1 MGRLGRVLLA
11 ILALVFIAA
20 SLTGCGGS
28 SSSSSLPVP
37 TSIRLN
43 PTVASMDIG
52 STLQFTA
59 TGTGGGGRT
68 ITFTY
73 QSSNPAAL
81 TFTSTGLACAGS
93 WDSAGL
99 VCNPGGVGITQVTAS
114 SNGVTS
120 PPVTVYVHQHIDQIT
135 VTPIAP
141 IAGTLPPFPANLPPT
156 SPNVCFTAA
165 TTSTTTASS
174 LSFQATALSGGMDI
188 SSSVGPFAWE
198 SQSPQV
204 ATVTPVSVNGVLNG
218 QVTITAK
225 VPGTTQLFAS
235 IANTNS
241 VPITFNTC
249 PVQSIFLAVTNT
261 GGFSISGTKG
271 SSASITATVADISAN
286 LINAP
291 LTWSSSHPEVATVST
306 AGAVTSTNAG
316 GTTVTASC
324 IAPTCNIGLQPP
336 QPIYPGR
343 PIQAVYTETSTT
355 AFTVYAASTDA
366 TSGTTCAATQNCTFL
381 MAAYSGSPAAQSS
394 SIPLTGKPNS
404 LIFNPAGNKIYLGS
418 QKGLMT
424 VDPTSATPAASSSPT
439 TTGKV
444 LAVSHDGN
452 KVIVTDT
459 QSAFNQ
465 VFIVDVTTAANSV
478 SFPIPGATSA
488 AFSADN
494 LKAFI
499 GSTSPCA
506 GSVQPACL
514 YVYSSQSALQAIP
527 ITAPINDVAFL
538 GNGMYGY
545 VVQPSDAAFF
555 PTCDIPGSPSQVGT
569 VSGSAAG
576 LSLHL
581 LPDGLTFLVLN
592 PPDVEEI
599 TATIG
604 GTPNAQAI
612 PPAIIGCPTT
622 FLTST
627 PLSASGYLTNASA
640 VSKNVNLG
648 QGNFTPVAFLVAT
661 DGSNAYLMMSGIGN
675 VLVYNI
681 AGQST
686 SFIPLVGNN
695 SPLAGALAPD
705 GQTLF
710 VTTNDG
716 TLHFVNTIAGGDVQQ
731 VSVPASSL
739 CAVPSGPSPACLPD
753 LLAVRP

>member
-1 MGRLGRVLLA
+1 MGRLGRVLLV
-11 ILALVFIAA
+11 ILVLLLVAA

-37 TSIRLN
+37 TSIKLS

-59 TGTGGGGRT
+59 TSTGGGGKT
-68 ITFTY
+68 VTFTY
-73 QSSNPAAL
+73 QSSNPAVL
-81 TFTSTGLACAGS
+81 TFTSTGVACAGS

-99 VCNPGGVGITQVTAS
+99 VCSPGGVGITQVTAS

-135 VTPIAP
+135 VSSIPP
-141 IAGTLPPFPANLPPT
+141 VAGTPPT
-156 SPNVCFTAA
+156 GPGGCFTAA
-165 TTSTTTASS
+165 TTSTTIASS
-174 LSFQATALSGGMDI
+174 LSFQAVALSGGMDI
-188 SSSVGPFAWE
+188 SSSVGPFTWQA
-198 SQSPQV
+198 QSPQV
-204 ATVTPVSVNGVLNG
+204 ATVTPISINGVLNG
-218 QVTITAK
+218 QATVTAK

-249 PVQSIFLAVTNT
+249 PVQSIFLAVPA
-261 GGFSISGTKG
+261 GFAISGAKG
-271 SSASITATVADISAN
+271 SSASITATVADISGN

-291 LTWSSSHPEVATVST
+291 LTWSSTNPEVATVST
-306 AGAVTSTNAG
+306 AGAVSSKNAG

-336 QPIYPGR
+336 QPVYPKT
-343 PIQAVYTETSTT
+343 PIQAVYTEPSTT
-355 AFTVYAASTDA
+355 AFTVYTASTDA
-366 TSGTTCAATQNCTFL
+366 TSGATCAGTQNCTFL
-381 MAAYSGSPAAQSS
+381 MAAYSGSPAAQTS

-404 LIFNPAGNKIYLGS
+404 LLFNPAGSKIYMGS

-439 TTGKV
+439 TTGKI
-444 LAVSHDGN
+444 LAISHDGN
-452 KVIVTDT
+452 KVIVADT

-465 VFIVDVTTAANSV
+465 VFIVDVTTASNSV
-478 SFPIPGATSA
+478 SFPIAGATSA
-488 AFSADN
+488 AFSPDN

-506 GSVQPACL
+506 GSAQPACL
-514 YVYSSQSALQAIP
+514 YVYSSQAALQAVP
-527 ITAPINDVAFL
+527 IGAPINDVAFL

-545 VVQPSDAAFF
+545 MAQSNGTAFF
-555 PTCDIPGSPSQVGT
+555 PTCDIAASPASQVGT

-604 GTPNAQAI
+604 GTPNAQAA

-622 FLTST
+622 FVTGT
-627 PLSASGYLTNASA
+627 PLSASGYLTNNSV
-640 VSKNVNLG
+640 VSSTVNLG
-648 QGNFTPVAFLVAT
+648 QGNFTPVAFLVSA
-661 DGSNAYLMMSGIGN
+661 DGSNAYLLMSGIGN

-710 VTTNDG
+710 VSTNDG
-716 TLHFVNTIAGGDVQQ
+716 TIHFVNTVAGGDVQQ
-731 VSVPASSL
+731 ISVPASAL

>member
-1 MGRLGRVLLA
+1 MGRLGRILLA
-11 ILALVFIAA
+11 IMVVLFIA

-28 SSSSSLPVP
+28 SRSSSLPVP
-37 TSIRLN
+37 TSIKLS
-43 PTVASMDIG
+43 PTVASMDLG

-59 TGTGGGGRT
+59 TATGGGGKA
-68 ITFTY
+68 ISFTY
-73 QSSNPAAL
+73 QSSNPAVL
-81 TFTSTGLACAGS
+81 TFTSTGVACAGS

-99 VCNPGGVGITQVTAS
+99 VCSPGGVGITEVTAT
-114 SNGVTS
+114 SNGVAS
-120 PPVTVYVHQHIDQIT
+120 PPVTVYVHQHIDQI
-135 VTPIAP
+135 VVSPIAP
-141 IAGTLPPFPANLPPT
+141 VAGTLPPFPTNLGAT

-165 TTSTTTASS
+165 TTSTTIASS
-174 LSFQATALSGGMDI
+174 LSYQAQALSGGMDI
-188 SSSVGPFAWE
+188 SSSVGPFSWE
-198 SQSPQV
+198 AQSPQV

-218 QVTITAK
+218 EVTVTAK

-249 PVQSIFLAVTNT
+249 PVQSIGLAVATT
-261 GGFSISGTKG
+261 GGNTISGTKG
-271 SSASITATVADISAN
+271 SSASISTGVTDISGN
-286 LINAP
+286 VISAP

-324 IAPTCNIGLQPP
+324 VAPTCNIGLQPP
-336 QPIYPGR
+336 QPIYPPI
-343 PIQAVYTETSTT
+343 PIQATYTETATT

-381 MAAYSGSPAAQSS
+381 MAAYSGSPAAQTSA
-394 SIPLTGKPNS
+394 IPLTGKPNS
-404 LIFNPAGNKIYLGS
+404 LVFNPAGNKIYLGS
-418 QKGLMT
+418 QKGFMQ

-452 KVIVTDT
+452 KVIVADT
-459 QSAFNQ
+459 QSPFNQ

-478 SFPIPGATSA
+478 SFPIAGATSA
-488 AFSADN
+488 AFSPDN

-506 GSVQPACL
+506 GSAQPACL
-514 YVYSSQSALQAIP
+514 YIYSPQAALQRVP
-527 ITAPINDVAFL
+527 IGAPINDVAFL

-545 VVQPSDAAFF
+545 MAQGSSVSFF
-555 PTCDIPGSPSQVGT
+555 PTCDDPTQL
-569 VSGSAAG
+569 SAELAV
-576 LSLHL
+576 LSSTPADFIHL
-581 LPDGLTFLVLN
+581 LPDGLSFLTLRS
-592 PPDVEEI
+592 PGVEVI
-599 TATIG
+599 KASIG
-604 GTPNAQAI
+604 GI
-612 PPAIIGCPTT
+612 PASPSLIGCPSP
-622 FLTST
+622 FNDPQLG
-627 PLSASGYLTNASA
+627 PLPTGFSGYLSNSTTV
-640 VSKNVNLG
+640 VSSTNLG
-648 QGNFTPVAFLVAT
+648 QGNFTPVAFLVST
-661 DGSNAYLMMSGIGN
+661 DGSNAYLLMSGIGN

-695 SPLAGALAPD
+695 APLAGALAPD

-710 VTTNDG
+710 VSTNDG
-716 TLHFVNTIAGGDVQQ
+716 TIHFVNTVAGGDVQQ
-731 VSVPASSL
+731 ISVPASAL
-739 CAVPSGPSPACLPD
+739 CAVPSGPSPPCLPD